1 MTKQMITILGPTASG
16 KTGLATALA
25 VELNGEIISA
35 DSRQVYRGM
44 NIGTGKDLSEYSVD
58 GKDIPYHLIDI
69 HEPGY
74 EYNVFEFQKDF
85 HEVYAQFKNKKT
97 TPILCGGTG
106 MYIDAVLKG
115 YKLIA
120 VPRDEPLRA
129 SLELLSHEQL
139 ISRLA
144 KLAKQHNTSDSSTK
158 DRTIRAIEIAQYYEL
173 HGLEDVA
180 LPPVNTKIFG
190 IHWERG
196 ALKKRITARLK
207 QRLDEGMIPEVEQL
221 IEQGVSAEK
230 LKYYGLEYKF
240 IVQHLEGDL
249 SFNDMYQKLNTAIH
263 QFAKRQM
270 TWFRRM
276 EKQGKDITWIDG
288 HLSLEDKVGFVL
300 RSTE

>member
-1 MTKQMITILGPTASG
+1 MITILGPTASG

-25 VELNGEIISA
+25 DRVNGEIISA

-44 NIGTGKDLSEYSVD
+44 NIGTGKDLEEYRVND
-58 GKDIPYHLIDI
+58 KVIPYHLIDI

-85 HEVYAQFKNKKT
+85 HEVYKQFEDKPT

-120 VPRDEPLRA
+120 VPRSEVLRE
-129 SLELLSHEQL
+129 SLDRFSHEELVTQL
-139 ISRLA
+139 GQLA
-144 KLAKQHNTSDSSTK
+144 KLHNTSDSATK
-158 DRTIRAIEIAQYYEL
+158 DRTIRAIEIAKYYEQQ
-173 HGLEDVA
+173 GLKDEA

-190 IHWERG
+190 INWERG
-196 ALKKRITARLK
+196 LLKERITARLK
-207 QRLDEGMIPEVEQL
+207 QRLEEGMVQEVEQL
-221 IEQGVSAEK
+221 INQGVAAEK

-240 IVQHLEGDL
+240 IVQFLEGDL
-249 SFNDMYQKLNTAIH
+249 SYNDMYQKLNTAIH
-263 QFAKRQM
+263 QFAKRQI

-288 HLSLEDKVGFVL
+288 QLPLGEQVDLILKS
-300 RSTE
+300 SA